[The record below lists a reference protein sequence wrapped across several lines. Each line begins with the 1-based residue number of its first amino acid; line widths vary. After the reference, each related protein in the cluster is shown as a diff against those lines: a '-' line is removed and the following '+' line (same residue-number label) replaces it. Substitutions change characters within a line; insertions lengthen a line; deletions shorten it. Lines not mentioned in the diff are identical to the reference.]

1 MSLSSFSN
9 LFNKL
14 VKKNMSKLAEMDEKD
29 LIVIEEEVENTQL
42 PTFIFKEAEEEL
54 TKPLI
59 LEGGEET
66 DGALDLIAQIVQK
79 IRHQIEKED
88 FGEALK
94 NFSFTLTKI
103 FTLLLNIKVDTG
115 DKIIKIVQLLNSLT
129 AKKWLE
135 QK

>member
-1 MSLSSFSN
+1 MSQ
-9 LFNKL
+9 
-14 VKKNMSKLAEMDEKD
+14 LAEMNEQE
-29 LIVIEEEVENTQL
+29 LIVIEEEVENTHL
-42 PTFIFKEAEEEL
+42 PTFIFEEAEKEL
-54 TKPLI
+54 TKLLI

-88 FGEALK
+88 FGEAPK
-94 NFSFTLTKI
+94 NFLFTLTRI
-103 FTLLLNIKVDTG
+103 FTLLLNIKVETG
-115 DKIIKIVQLLNSLT
+115 DTIIKIVQLLNSLI